1 MIKNILLSAFLL
13 SAAQLVTAANV
24 SQEEDKLDRL
34 YQAFEN
40 RTSELED
47 IENELFGFDYKLD
60 RAKEDLKT
68 AEADLAAAEREFA
81 KAQAAVAADNSEENQ
96 RALKMA
102 EHSRNMSERGV
113 RTRGKRLERVEGSLT
128 ELQTAKAR
136 LDAQVAV
143 AQKRVQEQEAVLVAA
158 KNAEAAKARD
168 EASRKADDA
177 RQQSAA
183 ATAAVVAAATVA
195 EVATARV
202 EPVAQLPK
210 DQEPKAQESAATA
223 TTSVPAA
230 APAELSELDHEAQ
243 EHARNEVARL
253 QEVLESGDTGRP
265 TFKNLLLTGNRMEP
279 QLFEFLG
286 QDQYRVDVVVSN
298 GRQIFE
304 VGRNKFRRTI
314 PASDNGQTY
323 VFIYDAKRLSRP
335 RLVMFKKSLV
345 EDF

>member
-81 KAQAAVAADNSEENQ
+81 KAQAAVAADNSDENQ

-202 EPVAQLPK
+202 EPVAQL
-210 DQEPKAQESAATA
+210 PKAQESAATA

>member
-1 MIKNILLSAFLL
+1 MIKKILLSALL
-13 SAAQLVTAANV
+13 VSAAHLVSAANV

-47 IENELFGFDYKLD
+47 IENELFGYDYKLD

-68 AEADLAAAEREFA
+68 AEADLASAQQEFA
-81 KAQAAVAADNSEENQ
+81 KAKALAAADNTEENQ

-102 EHSRNMSERGV
+102 EHSLNMSERGV
-113 RTRGKRLERVEGSLT
+113 RTRSKRLERVESSLS

-136 LDAQVAV
+136 LDAQVAI
-143 AQKRVQEQEAVLVAA
+143 AQKRVEDQEEAVLAA
-158 KNAEAAKARD
+158 VRNAEAAQAR
-168 EASRKADDA
+168 EAASNRQAEAA
-177 RQQSAA
+177 RQQSIAGRAA
-183 ATAAVVAAATVA
+183 PEESLPSAQVEPAAPAPAVVAA
-195 EVATARV
+195 
-202 EPVAQLPK
+202 
-210 DQEPKAQESAATA
+210 
-223 TTSVPAA
+223 VPAA
-230 APAELSELDHEAQ
+230 APTVTSAPAVETAMLSELDQEAQ

-253 QEVLESGDTGRP
+253 KEVLESNDAGRP
-265 TFKNLLLTGNRMEP
+265 TFKNLVLTGNKLEA

-286 QDQYRVDVVVSN
+286 QDQYRVDAVVTN